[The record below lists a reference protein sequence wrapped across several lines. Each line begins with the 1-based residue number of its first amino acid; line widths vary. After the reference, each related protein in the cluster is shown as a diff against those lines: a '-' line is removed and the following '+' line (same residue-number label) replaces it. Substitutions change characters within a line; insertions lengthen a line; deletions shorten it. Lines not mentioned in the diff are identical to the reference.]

1 MPTPILL
8 TSHVIP
14 ILQAALDADYQQL
27 AKLSQKHPTTSS
39 SLNELSQQIRQYN
52 EKLSSIAEAGITS
65 LEQTYD
71 ILTTNMSLQNQAT
84 VISDAIASVATAT
97 EEMAASASEVS
108 VAAEQTAARA
118 QESYQKTESGNEAI
132 SSMMGNMDLLE
143 SAMGSMFE
151 GVQKFSGFTE
161 EINSLTSS
169 VRDIANQTNLL
180 ALNAAIE
187 AARAGEAGR
196 GFAVVADEVKQLAS
210 KTEKATIEIET
221 VTNTM
226 NTLMEEVGGSVGSS
240 QERLAHSLDSLE
252 TVAIAL
258 ADVTSVVNDVT
269 EQVQT
274 ISTSANE
281 QRYVS
286 QEMAGKLNEITLSVH
301 NENQQIAKMAEHTS
315 GLNNAIKRQ
324 FELLSSFNH
333 DEVFLQAVKS
343 DHVNWKIRL
352 ATMALG
358 GAIIPENELTDHTQ
372 CRLGKWYYSTG
383 KETYGSV
390 EAFRNMEAPHARVHA
405 IGKEIAQLALSGQTE
420 AACQKIEEMAGYS
433 RSLFAFIEELLE
445 NVRKT

>member
-1 MPTPILL
+1 M
-8 TSHVIP
+8 
-14 ILQAALDADYQQL
+14 
-27 AKLSQKHPTTSS
+27 
-39 SLNELSQQIRQYN
+39 
-52 EKLSSIAEAGITS
+52 
-65 LEQTYD
+65 
-71 ILTTNMSLQNQAT
+71 
-84 VISDAIASVATAT
+84 
-97 EEMAASASEVS
+97 
-108 VAAEQTAARA
+108 
-118 QESYQKTESGNEAI
+118 
-132 SSMMGNMDLLE
+132 
-143 SAMGSMFE
+143 
-151 GVQKFSGFTE
+151 
-161 EINSLTSS
+161 
-169 VRDIANQTNLL
+169 
-180 ALNAAIE
+180 
-187 AARAGEAGR
+187 
-196 GFAVVADEVKQLAS
+196 VADEVKQLAS

-286 QEMAGKLNEITLSVH
+286 QEMAGKLNEITLSVQ